1 MRPPE
6 EKDRNEDYQGAPYRA
21 EGVEALQRR
30 QALLQEAERNQR
42 RWESGER
49 KTRRTR
55 IIIALAWLVVIVI
68 AAIYFGRRIY
78 MPSAIPP
85 PTGNPASGQTGAGA
99 QATSAQANTAS
110 PALDELRAGFV
121 GIPAGEFMM
130 GSDTGSAAEKPAHRV
145 RISQSFEM
153 SKYEVTQAEWEAVM
167 GNRPSYF
174 GGDRRP
180 VEQVSWDEAQEFIG
194 RLNALDDGYAYRLP
208 TEAEWEYACRA
219 GSNTDY
225 AGKLDQMAWYDE
237 NSQQMTH
244 PVGAKQ
250 PNAWGLYDM
259 HGNVFEW
266 CQDYYDAGYYAQ
278 SPAADPQGPGAGSLR
293 VKRGGAWMFSAAF
306 ARSAARDLFMPSYR
320 FNYVG
325 FRLVRTRR

>member
-6 EKDRNEDYQGAPYRA
+6 EKERQEKDWRAPYHA
-21 EGVEALQRR
+21 ESIEALQRR
-30 QALLQEAERNQR
+30 QAMLEEANRNQQ

-55 IIIALAWLVVIVI
+55 IIIALAWLIVI
-68 AAIYFGRRIY
+68 ALAAIYFGRRIM
-78 MPSAIPP
+78 MPSAITP
-85 PTGNPASGQTGAGA
+85 PTGSPTTGGAGGA
-99 QATSAQANTAS
+99 AATSAQVNTAS
-110 PALDELRAGFV
+110 PALDELRAGFIQ
-121 GIPAGEFMM
+121 IPAGEFMM

-145 RISQSFEM
+145 RISQPFEM
-153 SKYEVTQAEWEAVM
+153 GKHEVTQAEWEAVM

-174 GGDRRP
+174 GGDNRP
-180 VEQVSWDEAQEFIG
+180 VEQVSWNDVQEFIG

-219 GSNTDY
+219 GSTGDY
-225 AGKLDQMAWYDE
+225 AGKLDQMAWVDE

-244 PVGAKQ
+244 AVGTKQ

-266 CQDYYDAGYYAQ
+266 CQDYYDANYYAQ
-278 SPAADPQGPGAGSLR
+278 SPAVDPQGPESGSFR
-293 VKRGGAWMFSAAF
+293 VKRGGGWMFAAAF
-306 ARSAARDLFMPSYR
+306 ARSAARDLFAPSYR

>member
-1 MRPPE
+1 MRLPE
-6 EKDRNEDYQGAPYRA
+6 EREQKEKDQRAPYHA
-21 EGVEALQRR
+21 ESMEALQRR
-30 QALLQEAERNQR
+30 QALLQEAERNQK
-42 RWESGER
+42 RWESGNR
-49 KTRRTR
+49 KTTRTR
-55 IIIALAWLVVIVI
+55 ILIALAWLVVIGI
-68 AAIYFGRRIY
+68 ATVFFARRIH

-85 PTGNPASGQTGAGA
+85 PTGNPAADPSGATG
-99 QATSAQANTAS
+99 QATSAQVNPDS
-110 PALDELRAGFV
+110 PALNELRAGFV
-121 GIPAGEFMM
+121 QIPAGEFMM

-145 RISQSFEM
+145 RISQPFEM
-153 SKYEVTQAEWEAVM
+153 GKYEVTQAEWEAVM

-180 VEQVSWDEAQEFIG
+180 VEQVTWDDVQEFIG

-219 GSNTDY
+219 GSNADY
-225 AGKLDQMAWYDE
+225 AGKLDAMAWVDE
-237 NSQQMTH
+237 NSQQMSH
-244 PVGAKQ
+244 PVGTKQ
-250 PNAWGLYDM
+250 ANAWGLYDM

-278 SPAADPQGPGAGSLR
+278 SPNLDPQGPEAGSFR
-293 VKRGGAWMFSAAF
+293 VKRGGAWMFSATF
-306 ARSAARDLFMPSYR
+306 ARSAARDLFASSYR